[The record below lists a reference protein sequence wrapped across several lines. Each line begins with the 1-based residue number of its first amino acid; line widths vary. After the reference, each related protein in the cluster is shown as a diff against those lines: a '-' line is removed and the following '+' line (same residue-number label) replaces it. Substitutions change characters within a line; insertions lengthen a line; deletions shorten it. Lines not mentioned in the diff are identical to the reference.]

1 MPSTAVMPPAVNPT
15 RSSRRQQMAR
25 ARALTDGLFL
35 QVKPEALFERPI
47 PERHRI
53 IFYIGHLEAF
63 DWNLIAKN
71 GLGLSK
77 VSDELDDLFAFGIDP
92 PIGQLPQDQPSDW
105 PRVEQA
111 RVYVERVRE
120 QLDRVI
126 DDAPPEMLAMALEH
140 RLMHAETFTYMLHNL
155 PYQQRILPQQNI
167 RSATSHNGN
176 SQHVDSQH
184 VDSQTQQTPKLEM
197 IEVTGGT
204 VTLGKKHG
212 DGFGWDNEFE
222 QHTREVGAFAMS
234 RYKITNGQYLD
245 FVKAGGP
252 APHYWRQRGH
262 ERQRDNERQ
271 HGNEQQP
278 GNGWLYHGMHAEM
291 PLPLDWPV
299 YLTQQQAE
307 AYARWMV
314 KSLPTEEQFHRAAFA
329 APNEAANE
337 NSRNYPWGNALPDSH
352 FGNSDFGNS
361 NFGNFG
367 SRNSDLVPVTA
378 TPAGDSAF
386 GIAQLFGNG
395 WEWTRTIFQPFPG
408 FAPSPAYP
416 GYSANFFDGEHFVL
430 KGASCATPAALLRA
444 SFRNWFR
451 KDYPYAYTTFRVV
464 EN

>member
-1 MPSTAVMPPAVNPT
+1 
-15 RSSRRQQMAR
+15 MAR

-63 DWNLIAKN
+63 DWNLVAKN

-111 RVYVERVRE
+111 RAYVERVRE

-155 PYQQRILPQQNI
+155 PYQQRILAQQNI
-167 RSATSHNGN
+167 RGNAASHNGN
-176 SQHVDSQH
+176 SQPVNS
-184 VDSQTQQTPKLEM
+184 QTPKLEM

-204 VTLGKKHG
+204 VTLGKKRG
-212 DGFGWDNEFE
+212 DGFGWDFGWDNEFE
-222 QHTREVGAFAMS
+222 QHTREVAAFAMS
-234 RYKITNGQYLD
+234 RYKITNGQYLA

-262 ERQRDNERQ
+262 EQQRD
-271 HGNEQQP
+271 
-278 GNGWLYHGMHAEM
+278 NGWLYHGMHAEI

-299 YLTQQQAE
+299 YVTQQQAE
-307 AYARWMV
+307 AYAEWIS
-314 KSLPTEEQFHRAAFA
+314 KSLPTEEQFHRAAFG
-329 APNEAANE
+329 APNEGPGESESN
-337 NSRNYPWGNALPDSH
+337 RNYPWGNEPP
-352 FGNSDFGNS
+352 GS
-361 NFGNFG
+361 NFGNFDFGDFGFDNSG
-367 SRNSDLVPVTA
+367 SGNFGFHSSDPVPVTT

-386 GIAQLFGNG
+386 GIAQLYGNG
-395 WEWTRTIFQPFPG
+395 WEWTRSLFQPFPG